1 VRSFSD
7 MKQFAKIFLILI
19 SICWLGFIF
28 SNSLKPADSSTE
40 QSDKIVDVTET
51 IIDTVVPNNSIHR
64 SDLAVFVRKTAHFTE
79 FCILSVLV
87 TLTCITFT
95 ERKRAYPT
103 VSLILCAPACITDE
117 LLQLTSSGRACSVL
131 DMLLDY
137 LGVVTGFIIVLF
149 LFLLIRKKKR
159 TKL

>member
-1 VRSFSD
+1 
-7 MKQFAKIFLILI
+7 MKKFLKVFLIII

-40 QSDKIVDVTET
+40 QSNVIVDAAET
-51 IIDTVVPNNSIHR
+51 IIDTVVPNNNIPR
-64 SDLAVFVRKTAHFTE
+64 PDLAVFVRKTAHFTE
-79 FCILSVLV
+79 FCILSLLV

-95 ERKRAYPT
+95 ERKRMISS

-117 LLQLTSSGRACSVL
+117 LLQLTSNGRACSVF

-137 LGVVTGFIIVLF
+137 CGVITGFLLVF
-149 LFLLIRKKKR
+149 LIFSLTQRKKR